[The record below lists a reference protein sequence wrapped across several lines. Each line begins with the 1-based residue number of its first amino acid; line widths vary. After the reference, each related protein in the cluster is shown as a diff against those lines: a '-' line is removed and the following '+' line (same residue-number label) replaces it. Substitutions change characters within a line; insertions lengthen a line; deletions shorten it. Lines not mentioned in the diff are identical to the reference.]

1 MVGVA
6 SVVFS
11 LVVCLDMTD
20 FSGKDLKPQ
29 SFGKAWRASG

>member
-20 FSGKDLKPQ
+20 FSGKDLKQ
-29 SFGKAWRASG
+29 HAMEALRC